1 MSYHPFNETV
11 SEALAIEAHG
21 SNLFHVQAVRL
32 LGKKLCRLGD
42 VFFRVFSSRYQKHW
56 MIEVGTSNY
65 GNIWGFVWFSD
76 SLLTDRNVDLTQKF
90 ADL

>member
-1 MSYHPFNETV
+1 M
-11 SEALAIEAHG
+11 
-21 SNLFHVQAVRL
+21 
-32 LGKKLCRLGD
+32 
-42 VFFRVFSSRYQKHW
+42 FFRVFSSRYQKHW

-76 SLLTDRNVDLTQKF
+76 SLLIDRNVDLTQKF